1 MRLARRNRARLHS
14 GCSAFFWSDYSAA
27 QKTGSEARPSCW
39 PAKAPAPQSGIAA
52 TKTGPTRAA
61 AADQGGPPHK
71 SSQAAKIFRSSS
83 TLAFFHIPWRAR
95 LQFEPD
101 RLAPPFGDEAR
112 ASARGRGGGGGEGER
127 ERDEQ

>member
-1 MRLARRNRARLHS
+1 MIIARP
-14 GCSAFFWSDYSAA
+14 
-27 QKTGSEARPSCW
+27 KTGW
-39 PAKAPAPQSGIAA
+39 QAKAPAPQSGIAA

-83 TLAFFHIPWRAR
+83 TLAFFHIPWRAG

-101 RLAPPFGDEAR
+101 RLAPTFGDEAR
-112 ASARGRGGGGGEGER
+112 ASARGRGSGVVQDQDLYATVGCPAGLSVV
-127 ERDEQ
+127 